1 MKFGFMYVHRNEFR
15 IDRMAKVLHVSQ
27 SGYYKWVQR
36 NSAPITE
43 KEKEDIMLRDR
54 IFELFCQSR
63 GSYGSRKITA
73 LIRKE
78 WTKPINHKRVERIM
92 RENDMFSKTRKKFIC
107 TTDSD
112 HGYPVA
118 KNRLNRKFEAE
129 KPNQKMVSDTTE
141 VSTDEGKLYV
151 AGILD
156 LCGRMPA
163 GLSISVH
170 NDRYLVM
177 DALRDALARGCGSS
191 GCLLH
196 SDRGSTYCC
205 EEYQKMLQRNG
216 FVCSMSRKG
225 DCWDNAPMESFWG
238 KMKTEWLQ
246 PRYETRAEAI
256 RDIYEYVWHFY
267 PYLRPHESN
276 NFLTP
281 YQYYST
287 A

>member
-1 MKFGFMYVHRNEFR
+1 MKFGFMYVHRNEFH
-15 IDRMAKVLHVSQ
+15 IDRMAKILHVSQ

-36 NSAPITE
+36 NNAPMTE
-43 KEKEDIMLRDR
+43 KEKEDIALRDR

-73 LIRKE
+73 LINKE
-78 WTKPINHKRVERIM
+78 WPKPVNHKRVERIM
-92 RENDMFSKTRKKFIC
+92 RENDMFSKTRKKFTC

-118 KNRLNRKFEAE
+118 ENRLNRKFEAE

-177 DALRDALARGCGSS
+177 DALRDALARGCGGS

-246 PRYETRAEAI
+246 PRYKTRAEAI
-256 RDIYEYVWHFY
+256 RDIYEYVWNFY

-281 YQYYST
+281 YQYYS
-287 A
+287 AA